1 MKKITLFLLVAILTL
16 CNLSAQRLTDPIN
29 NDPNVKIGKLA
40 NGLTYYIRE
49 NSKPE
54 NRAEFW
60 LLVHAGSMQENED
73 QLGLAHFVEHMGFNG
88 IKGWPGNKL
97 TDELQKIGVSFGGG
111 INAYTSFDETVY
123 TLTMPTDNAKNIE
136 MAMNI
141 LKSWANDFLLDNK
154 EIEEERGIIIEEYR
168 LGLGAQDRMRK
179 KWFPVLFNGSR
190 YADRYPIGTLDVL
203 ENFKPKTLKDFY
215 YDWYRPDLQ
224 AIVII
229 GDVNAAEIERM
240 IISKFGKIKPKK
252 NPREKIMYPIEPATA
267 PVAVVA
273 TDKEAGANVVFTA
286 RLFPHF
292 VMKTV
297 EDYRTKMAHELFNLM
312 YSGRLEEMMQNPNT
326 PFIGAHVGYGDFI
339 GNTDAYFAQ
348 AVAKENQ
355 IDASLKVLMQEDY
368 RVLQHGFLES
378 ELKRAKDE
386 LLYKYEI
393 AANEIDKTESK
404 VFAQD
409 YLSHYLR
416 KDPIPGAKRVY
427 NYAKKY
433 LEEITLDEVNAL
445 AKQWITKD
453 NIAVVVMAPEKE
465 GVIVPTEADILTIV
479 KDASLENVEPYI
491 DTYKEQEM
499 VDVESLQRGQIISE
513 NLISEVGVTE
523 ITLNNGI
530 TVWLKKT
537 DFKND
542 EILFRA
548 VSKGGM
554 SLYDEADLASGLL
567 AAGFVDRAGIGEIDF
582 ISLTKKM
589 KGKQVGVSPDISI
602 FTEEI
607 TGNSTPK
614 DLEFFFQYLHAF
626 FASPRYDPTVY
637 ELVTKEVTE
646 SLKMIDAMPMYR
658 ALKNIIKVITQ
669 NDFYSS
675 HQLISFIYTND
686 FINSADYD
694 RAFEIYKERFANPA
708 DFTFTF
714 VGNFDEEAMR
724 EFLELY
730 LGSLPTSSERDAIN
744 PDVTKG
750 FPATQ
755 ISQDIFMGTEEQ
767 GFVGIA
773 FQKEFIWTEE
783 NKTILRALKDA
794 LDIELVAE
802 IREKMS
808 GVYSPMLLL
817 SWEPTPRPEYTM
829 LVFFGCNPNNT
840 DNLSD
845 AVFKI
850 LKDMQQNGPSEET
863 MTKVKQQLI
872 KQRETSLETNNF
884 WRQLLSNMWIQND
897 DVTTIPKF
905 EERMNQLTSEDIAH
919 FLQQYLDLE
928 HYVRVNVYPEK

>member
-16 CNLSAQRLTDPIN
+16 CNLSAQKLTDPIN